1 MCKIWDDIRNEGI
14 QEGIKKGE
22 EKGEKIGIQK
32 GEKIGLQKGEKIG
45 LQKGEEIGIQKGVL
59 ISLKGVMRK
68 YNLGLEE
75 AMEAI
80 CIPEEGKEWVRKA
93 LEPSA

>member
-1 MCKIWDDIRNEGI
+1 MCKIWDDIRNEGV
-14 QEGIKKGE
+14 QEG
-22 EKGEKIGIQK
+22 EK
-32 GEKIGLQKGEKIG
+32 
-45 LQKGEEIGIQKGVL
+45 IGIQKGVL

-80 CIPEEGKEWVRKA
+80 CIPEEEKEWVRKA